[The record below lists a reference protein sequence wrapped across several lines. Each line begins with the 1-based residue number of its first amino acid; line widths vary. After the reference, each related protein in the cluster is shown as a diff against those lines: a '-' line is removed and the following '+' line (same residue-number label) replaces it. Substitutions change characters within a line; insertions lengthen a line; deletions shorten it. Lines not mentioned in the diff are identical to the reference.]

1 MEDRWNMTEV
11 LALLEGGN
19 GRFREFCAVTN
30 SFPLEV
36 DNHKEFI
43 DRLYA
48 TVPVKAYRSLLRKSV
63 GKVLEEHKGLIH
75 NHQAHLKRKKSLHH
89 KRRHHDDTVCTMR
102 KEDYKKY
109 GKVLPMMSIYDYYT
123 TVLKRDWPLTEE
135 QTIDQLEDSALDD
148 LEASASELMALQQD
162 ERPAEIDGK
171 QHDNDEKQAIEG
183 GGEARNHQIEKSL
196 KVEEEK
202 KDVDGND
209 DDDRFTNPNDSDP
222 SVFSGD
228 DPSLFGEALVSLA
241 GDEGSVRSSVPSEP
255 KQEEY
260 TVALNDDEHE
270 SSSKPAAANLLKK
283 RRQVRP
289 EGASLQSV
297 PESSPTNVDPDN
309 DVVSVLSREEI
320 ELSSNKRFNPLN
332 SRRNRVSN
340 DDNQSVASSVGS
352 SVGDMDLKSLPDA
365 QSVVSSDLESISEVT
380 KEDAIAK
387 NLEPTLTTQNSFRN
401 LSAEPVDTSY
411 APNEPGVESARN
423 IHELEASNSKLEYD
437 EDEMPPGESPEGG
450 SRSGGRDDRDSDKSV
465 QFGGLPSAPPERTKG
480 SFRGLMKHVQ
490 EDGEGDSEEAGDG
503 LLEGFQPRRNSTE
516 RKQEDSEPPSQ
527 ERRPRRFPQ
536 PFNGRMGPKVVSN
549 PNYAPPIRPSF
560 RRGLLGGNKVGG
572 EEKQM
577 PRRMPQRSPSP
588 QRAPS
593 PQQQLASA
601 ASKVSS
607 AYRHQVQSLARN
619 FGRQPS
625 RNESPQRNAIP
636 EYSGNLAALGKVDD
650 LSPTRVRSPSPTTH
664 HHHQDGRNKLGSLI
678 ANSRRKLVNNTD
690 KLSSSF
696 RRGSVTNDL

>member
-75 NHQAHLKRKKSLHH
+75 NHQAHLRRKKSLQHN
-89 KRRHHDDTVCTMR
+89 KRRHHHHDDNTVCTMR
-102 KEDYKKY
+102 KADYKKY

-123 TVLKRDWPLTEE
+123 TVLKREWPLTE
-135 QTIDQLEDSALDD
+135 QQIIDQLEDSALND

-162 ERPAEIDGK
+162 ERPAEVDGK
-171 QHDNDEKQAIEG
+171 QHDNDEKQAIE
-183 GGEARNHQIEKSL
+183 ERMEPRDHQIEKSL

-209 DDDRFTNPNDSDP
+209 NGFTNANDSDP

-241 GDEGSVRSSVPSEP
+241 GDEGSVLSSVPGEP
-255 KQEEY
+255 KQKEY
-260 TVALNDDEHE
+260 TMALNDDEHE
-270 SSSKPAAANLLKK
+270 SSSNKPAATSIPKK

-297 PESSPTNVDPDN
+297 PESSPTNNNADPDN

-320 ELSSNKRFNPLN
+320 ELSLKRFNP
-332 SRRNRVSN
+332 RGNRVSN
-340 DDNQSVASSVGS
+340 DDNQSVAHSVGS
-352 SVGDMDLKSLPDA
+352 SVGDMDLKSVSDA

-380 KEDAIAK
+380 KGDAIAK
-387 NLEPTLTTQNSFRN
+387 NLEPTLTSQNSFRN

-437 EDEMPPGESPEGG
+437 EDEMPPGETPEGG
-450 SRSGGRDDRDSDKSV
+450 SHSGGRDDRDSDKSV
-465 QFGGLPSAPPERTKG
+465 QFGGLPSAPPERTKDRP
-480 SFRGLMKHVQ
+480 RGPIKCTQ
-490 EDGEGDSEEAGDG
+490 EGGEGDSEEAGDG
-503 LLEGFQPRRNSTE
+503 LLEGFQPRQNTSE
-516 RKQEDSEPPSQ
+516 REQEDSEPPQ
-527 ERRPRRFPQ
+527 ERQSRRFPQ

-549 PNYAPPIRPSF
+549 PSYTPQIRPSF
-560 RRGLLGGNKVGG
+560 RRGLLGGNKAGG

-577 PRRMPQRSPSP
+577 PRRMSQRSPSP

-601 ASKVSS
+601 ASRVSS

-619 FGRQPS
+619 FGRQSS
-625 RNESPQRNAIP
+625 RNESPRRNDIP
-636 EYSGNLAALGKVDD
+636 EYNGNLAALGKVDD
-650 LSPTRVRSPSPTTH
+650 LSPPRVRSPSPTTH
-664 HHHQDGRNKLGSLI
+664 QHHQDGRNKLGSLI

-696 RRGSVTNDL
+696 RRGSVTNDF